1 MSGHSKWSTIK
12 HQKGIQDQKRGAA
25 FTKLGRVIMIAAR
38 EGGSGDP
45 NSNFGLRLAMEKA
58 KEANMPKENIQR
70 AVDRGLGK
78 GKDGIKLSEL
88 AYEAFGPE
96 KVSLIIEVMTD
107 NPNRVV
113 AEIKKILEMKGGAMA
128 SPGSVNYLFEK
139 KGRITLAKKGDE
151 EEMMLALID
160 LGAEDVSEEEE
171 GEMEVLVAPEQLAQ
185 MKEKL
190 TGEGYEVKAM
200 QMIMKP
206 KMEMKIE
213 KPETAE
219 KIMALIENLEEND
232 DVQQVWSNFKA

>member
-58 KEANMPKENIQR
+58 KEANMPK
-70 AVDRGLGK
+70 
-78 GKDGIKLSEL
+78 
-88 AYEAFGPE
+88 
-96 KVSLIIEVMTD
+96 VSLIIEVMTD

-139 KGRITLAKKGDE
+139 KGRITLAKKDNE

-160 LGAEDVSEEEE
+160 LGAEDVSEGEE

-190 TGEGYEVKAM
+190 TGGGYEVKAM

-206 KMEMKIE
+206 KMEIKVE